1 MKSQKVWNKIPS
13 SEETTN
19 ETVHSWNR
27 SKFKQEINTGTW
39 FLSIW
44 KEEVKLLRDELDCQ
58 KVVVVAYI
66 VEVLNLD
73 R

>member
-1 MKSQKVWNKIPS
+1 MKQFIRETDQKC
-13 SEETTN
+13 
-19 ETVHSWNR
+19 
-27 SKFKQEINTGTW
+27 KQEINTGTW

-58 KVVVVAYI
+58 KVVVAYI